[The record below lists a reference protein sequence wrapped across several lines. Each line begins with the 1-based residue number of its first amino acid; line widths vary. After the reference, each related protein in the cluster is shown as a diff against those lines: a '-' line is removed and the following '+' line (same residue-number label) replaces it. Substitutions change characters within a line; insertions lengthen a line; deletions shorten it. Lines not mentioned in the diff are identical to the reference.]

1 MNGRYHIKTT
11 PAPAEFLYPAKF
23 RLEEG
28 DDYVKYGH
36 APFEQGRRGGDAHW
50 TAEVITQTW
59 YQAETGRI
67 PISGAGYGGAFAGP
81 GFDAIWLDMSE
92 IVRPT
97 RDGIHGREYISTAI
111 LLGRRPVALAFDA
124 AGRLASEP
132 VAQIELLI
140 PVLFD
145 PLAMPL
151 PGEGAQLAIVRA
163 AAALGTLAL
172 VRVESWTDSLDRY
185 AASIAPVVTTEDDPQ
200 APPVKAILRA
210 ARLVEIDAEF
220 EEDPAALAPYVR
232 ELEALNPSAVIAVRL
247 PLGPD
252 SAGQIERLAAEG
264 VAMVHLCADE
274 VGYELEGDGSGF
286 VTDGLQAVHQR
297 LVEANLRDQ
306 ITLVVSGG
314 IAAAEHVPKA
324 LVCGADAVAVD
335 LALQVALGC
344 ALWADVRRPCPVE
357 DLETDAAWGEQRIVN
372 LMAAWRDQLL
382 EVLGAMGK
390 REVRRLRGE
399 LGRTIFQSKE
409 EESFRRLFGAEVG
422 GHEASAAPE
431 PGDGEL
437 EGDLRWPTELILS
450 TAEQARTGRPPA
462 SGTAYR
468 TGRSGGGFDLM
479 RFQFELENDLGPED
493 WKVYARYGAKDEGQ
507 PAERMPRSGAGQ
519 KTDTIDLCLDLNRRD
534 PSRPRIEIPHPWY
547 GAGMSYGSISL
558 QTMIARAW
566 AARYWDTLTSTG
578 EGGYPDELLPYA
590 DHMITQVATGL
601 FGVRE
606 ETIQRAPVVEF
617 KYAQG
622 AKPGLGGHLLG
633 NKVTKAVAEMREA
646 VQGTSLFSPFPFH
659 SVYSVED
666 HKKHVDWIKTVNPRA
681 LISVK
686 VSTPTDVDMVAVGS
700 YYAGAHII
708 QLDGAY
714 GGTGAAPEIAKKNIA
729 MPLEY
734 AIPKVHRF
742 LEEEGIRDEVVIMAS
757 GGVRTAFDVAKAIA
771 LGADGCI
778 IGTADLIALG
788 CIRLGT
794 CEREKGC
801 PFGIAT
807 TDPELAKQVQPL
819 EAGQRIAN
827 LYASWRIQLAAIL
840 GRLGLGSVAALRGRT
855 DLLVYLR

>member
-1 MNGRYHIKTT
+1 MTSRYRIETK
-11 PAPAEFLYPAKF
+11 PAPPDFAYPAKF
-23 RLEEG
+23 RLGDG

-36 APFEQGRRGGDAHW
+36 APFEQGRRGGDDHW

-97 RDGIHGREYISTAI
+97 RDGIHGREYISTAVM
-111 LLGRRPVALAFDA
+111 LGRRPPALQFDA
-124 AGRLASEP
+124 AGRLATALP
-132 VAQIELLI
+132 VQLELPL

-145 PLAMPL
+145 PLPMPL
-151 PGEGAQLAIVRA
+151 PGQGAQLAMARA
-163 AAALGTLAL
+163 AAQLGTLAL
-172 VRVESWTDSLDRY
+172 VRAEEWQPGLEPY
-185 AASIAPVVTTEDDPQ
+185 GAAVAPIL
-200 APPVKAILRA
+200 APDAADGAPWMRA
-210 ARLVEIDAEF
+210 ARLIEIDAEF
-220 EEDPAALAPYVR
+220 EDDLDGV
-232 ELEALNPSAVIAVRL
+232 LEAVERVATSYPQAAVGVRL

-252 SAGQIERLAAEG
+252 APSRVEALAAHG
-264 VAMVHLCADE
+264 VALLHLCADE
-274 VGYELEGDGSGF
+274 VGYELEGDEPRF
-286 VTDGLQAVHQR
+286 VAEALQDVHHR
-297 LVEANLRDQ
+297 LVTANLRDQ
-306 ITLVVSGG
+306 VTLVVGGG
-314 IAAAEHVPKA
+314 IAAAEHLPKA
-324 LVCGADAVAVD
+324 MVCGADAVAVD
-335 LALQVALGC
+335 LVLQVALGC

-357 DLETDAAWGEQRIVN
+357 DVETEPEWGAQRIVN

-382 EVLGAMGK
+382 EVLGAMGM

-399 LGRTIFQSKE
+399 LGRTIFQRRE
-409 EESFRRLFGAEVG
+409 EAVFRSRLGRVEA
-422 GHEASAAPE
+422 GHPEAAAPE
-431 PGDGEL
+431 AGEGEL
-437 EGDLRWPTELILS
+437 EGDLRWPTPLILATS
-450 TAEQARTGRPPA
+450 EQARTGRPPDPD
-462 SGTAYR
+462 SSLEYR
-468 TGRSGGGFDLM
+468 TGRSGGGFDRL
-479 RFQFELENDLGPED
+479 RFAFELSGGNGHDRRAAKRAEPDLG
-493 WKVYARYGAKDEGQ
+493 
-507 PAERMPRSGAGQ
+507 
-519 KTDTIDLCLDLNRRD
+519 LDLNRRD
-534 PSRPRIEIPHPWY
+534 ANRPRIRIPHPWY
-547 GAGMSYGSISL
+547 GAGMSFGSISL

-566 AARYWDTLTSTG
+566 AAQAWESFTSTG

-590 DHMITQVATGL
+590 DHIITQVATGL

-606 ETIQRAPVVEF
+606 ETIQRSRIIEF

-633 NKVTKAVAEMREA
+633 TKVTPAVAEMREA

-666 HKKHVDWIKTVNPRA
+666 HKKHLDWIRMVNPRA
-681 LISVK
+681 LLSVK
-686 VSTPTDVDMVAVGS
+686 VATPTDVDMVAVGS

-708 QLDGAY
+708 HLDGAY

-742 LEEEGIRDEVVIMAS
+742 LEEEGIRDEVVLMAS
-757 GGVRTAFDVAKAIA
+757 GGVRTAYDVAKAIA

-778 IGTADLIALG
+778 IGTADLVALG
-788 CIRLGT
+788 CVRLGT

-807 TDPELAKQVQPL
+807 TDPELAQQIDPL

-827 LYASWRIQLAAIL
+827 MYASWRAQLTGILNRLDLASAAE
-840 GRLGLGSVAALRGRT
+840 LRGRT
-855 DLLVYLR
+855 DTLVYLED

>member
-1 MNGRYHIKTT
+1 MTTRYHIKTE
-11 PAPAEFLYPAKF
+11 PAPAGFAYPAKF
-23 RLEEG
+23 RLGEG

-36 APFEQGRRGGDAHW
+36 APFEQGRRGGDPHW

-97 RDGIHGREYISTAI
+97 RDGIHGRETISTAVI
-111 LLGRRPVALAFDA
+111 LGRRPWALQFDA
-124 AGRLASEP
+124 TGRLISALPPQVEIP
-132 VAQIELLI
+132 I

-145 PLAMPL
+145 LLPLSL
-151 PGEGAQLAIVRA
+151 PGEGGRVAVVRA
-163 AAALGTLAL
+163 AHQLGTFAL
-172 VRVESWTDSLDRY
+172 VRAGEWTEALVEY
-185 AASIAPVVTTEDDPQ
+185 VGAVAPVLKPGDDASTPW
-200 APPVKAILRA
+200 VRA
-210 ARLVEIDAEF
+210 ARLVEIEI
-220 EEDPAALAPYVR
+220 EEAGQRQAACGLVDWTRAV
-232 ELEALNPSAVIAVRL
+232 NPSAVIALRL
-247 PLGPD
+247 PFGPGC
-252 SAGQIERLAAEG
+252 ANLVECLASSG
-264 VAMVHLCADE
+264 VGMIHLYADE
-274 VGYELEGDGSGF
+274 VGYEPVGYEFDGDAPRF
-286 VTDGLQAVHQR
+286 VADALREVHHR
-297 LVEANLRDQ
+297 LIEANLRDRV
-306 ITLVVSGG
+306 TLVVSGG

-324 LVCGADAVAVD
+324 MVCGADAVAVD

-344 ALWADVRRPCPVE
+344 ALWADVRFPCPVE
-357 DLETDAAWGEQRIVN
+357 DKEVDPEWGTQRIVN

-382 EVLGAMGK
+382 EVLGAMGM
-390 REVRRLRGE
+390 REVCRLRGE
-399 LGRTIFQSKE
+399 LGRTILQSKE
-409 EESFRRLFGAEVG
+409 EEAFRSLFERVVPD
-422 GHEASAAPE
+422 HPAAIPPE

-437 EGDLRWPTELILS
+437 EGDLRWPTTLILA
-450 TAEQARTGRPPA
+450 TAEQARTGQPPA
-462 SGTAYR
+462 SGLEYR
-468 TGRSGGGFDLM
+468 VGRSGGGFDRM
-479 RFQFELENDLGPED
+479 RFPFELDD
-493 WKVYARYGAKDEGQ
+493 T
-507 PAERMPRSGAGQ
+507 PRPQS
-519 KTDTIDLCLDLNRRD
+519 TNLPIPNLTLDLNRRD
-534 PSRPRIEIPHPWY
+534 PTRPEIQIPHPWY

-566 AARYWDTLTSTG
+566 AAKEWDSFTCTG
-578 EGGYPDELLPYA
+578 EGGYPDELIPYA
-590 DHMITQVATGL
+590 DHIITQVATGL

-606 ETIQRAPVVEF
+606 DTIRRARIVEF

-633 NKVTKAVAEMREA
+633 AKVTPAVAAMREA

-700 YYAGAHII
+700 YYAGAHIV

-714 GGTGAAPEIAKKNIA
+714 GGTGAAPEVAKKNIA

-742 LEEEGIRDEVVIMAS
+742 LEAEGIRDEMVIMAS
-757 GGVRTAFDVAKAIA
+757 GGVRTAYDVAKAIA

-788 CIRLGT
+788 CVRLGT
-794 CEREKGC
+794 CERERGC

-807 TDPELAKQVQPL
+807 TDPELAKQVDSL
-819 EAGQRIAN
+819 DGGQRIAN
-827 LYASWRIQLAAIL
+827 LYASWRIQLADIL
-840 GRLGLGSVAALRGRT
+840 QRLRLGSVRELRGRT
-855 DLLVYLR
+855 DLLVYLA